1 LKKGLV
7 AGNIIDKCVFQHISN
22 LIADDIKS
30 ELHDDVLVFVDD
42 FYIIQGPRNPKIEL
56 TINKVK
62 AIFKKYGF

>member
-1 LKKGLV
+1 MKKGLV
-7 AGNIIDKCVFQHISN
+7 VGNIIDKCVFQHISN